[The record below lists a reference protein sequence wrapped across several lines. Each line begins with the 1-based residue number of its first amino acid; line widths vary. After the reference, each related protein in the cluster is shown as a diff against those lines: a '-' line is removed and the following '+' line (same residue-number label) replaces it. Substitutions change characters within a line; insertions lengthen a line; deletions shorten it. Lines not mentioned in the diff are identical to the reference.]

1 MLKCYFVYILHT
13 KYKYK
18 QKINVNIKYK
28 QNNISSSVLR
38 RQPRF
43 SSHLKHLKFTHKFQ
57 FLFSP
62 AVVSRNVERY
72 VPHRILS

>member
-1 MLKCYFVYILHT
+1 MLKCHFVYILHT

-43 SSHLKHLKFTHKFQ
+43 SSHLKFTHKFQ
-57 FLFSP
+57 VLFSQ

-72 VPHRILS
+72 VPRMILS